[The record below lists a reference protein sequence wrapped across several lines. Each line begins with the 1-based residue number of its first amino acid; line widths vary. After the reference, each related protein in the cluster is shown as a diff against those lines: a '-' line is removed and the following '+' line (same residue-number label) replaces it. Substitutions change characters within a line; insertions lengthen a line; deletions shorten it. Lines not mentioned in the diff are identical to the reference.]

1 VFKLNITIH
10 AEYRYASRIL
20 NENSEKNEDQ
30 FRKLLKEDTNYKEK
44 LDNLINEEFVN
55 STFLTY
61 DTFGKYEETNFY
73 INNDTMTIYVSDKEK
88 STILSCY
95 KVDFDLSDDG
105 NREFLNLLYKELEL
119 SQRRVDIN
127 NDELLERENQIN
139 FSLQSYEREMKEL
152 ESRIRIIKDSIQNF
166 NDRLG
171 LIKKE
176 KESLSYNVKNTL
188 SKIIYSYGYKRDLVK

>member
-1 VFKLNITIH
+1 LDRLNKEIKFADFYRFYIT
-10 AEYRYASRIL
+10 
-20 NENSEKNEDQ
+20 DQ
-30 FRKLLKEDTNYKEK
+30 FRKLLKDDTNYKEK
-44 LDNLINEEFVN
+44 LDSSINEEFSH

-61 DTFGKYEETNFY
+61 DTFGKYDETNFF

-95 KVDFDLSDDG
+95 KVDFDLSEDG

-119 SQRRVDIN
+119 SQRKVDIN

-152 ESRIRIIKDSIQNF
+152 ESRIKIIKDSIQNF

-176 KESLSYNVKNTL
+176 KESLNYNVKNTL